1 MWLRSIS
8 DWNAGGESGT
18 LSSKDM
24 NALQPLTS
32 GLIGLTCGAPAW
44 GTGAKMANQRQYLE
58 WHGQQ
63 WRVRVKVP
71 ARVRD
76 LIGRGKLTHPLHTA
90 DLKDADARKWPIV
103 SRLKGII
110 AAAEKVL
117 ATNDP
122 VEAEAL
128 RHRLSMDDEGTQYAI
143 RLRAHELEGSKGLD
157 TAKAFFALA
166 SGQVTPLDHHASEF
180 LKHQA
185 YRLKSEGDFRRVLG
199 WLGDWLRDSR
209 LPVALEAVRR
219 VEAGNFI
226 SESLVVGRG
235 RQKATAYLGFIKQYW
250 VWLLSK
256 GHLVG
261 ENPWAGQSL
270 PSAPRQRREA
280 EPDKG
285 KRPFADNEVA
295 TLLAGDAGPLLNDL
309 MPVGALSGMRIEEI
323 CQLHVS
329 DCRDEMFSVW
339 AGKTDNARRTVP
351 IHTGLKEIVKRRTVG
366 KKDSDYLFEDLPPIP
381 KSRETRSDPA
391 AKQFTRYRRKAGVD
405 ERPNDKAKSNVDFHS
420 FRRWFIRKA
429 RDAKL
434 AGAEGFDEWT
444 ITWVVGHTDS
454 ERAKSLDLSQHGY
467 AGQDPE
473 KAKRALVEAVK
484 LPRSSS

>member
-1 MWLRSIS
+1 
-8 DWNAGGESGT
+8 
-18 LSSKDM
+18 
-24 NALQPLTS
+24 
-32 GLIGLTCGAPAW
+32 
-44 GTGAKMANQRQYLE
+44 MANQRQYLE

-90 DLKDADARKWPIV
+90 DLKDADTRKWPVV

-122 VEAEAL
+122 LEAEAL
-128 RHRLSMDDEGTQYAI
+128 RHRLSSDEEDTQFAI
-143 RLRAHELEGSKGLD
+143 RLRAEQIEETQGISPAH
-157 TAKAFFALA
+157 AFFDLA
-166 SGQVTPLDHHASEF
+166 SRKVTPLDHHAAEF
-180 LKHQA
+180 LKHQG
-185 YRLKSEGDFRRVLG
+185 YRMKSEGDFRRVLG
-199 WLGDWLRDSR
+199 WFGAWLRDSR

-219 VEAGNFI
+219 VDAGKFLA
-226 SESLVVGRG
+226 ESLMVGRS
-235 RQKATAYLGFIKQYW
+235 RQKATAYLGFIRQYW
-250 VWLLSK
+250 TWLLDK
-256 GHLVG
+256 GHLPAG
-261 ENPWAGQSL
+261 ENPWAGQKL
-270 PSAPRQRREA
+270 PAERRQARDA
-280 EPDKG
+280 ETDKG
-285 KRPFADNEVA
+285 KRPFTDEEV
-295 TLLAGDAGPLLNDL
+295 TKLLSGDGGPLLNDL
-309 MPVGALSGMRIEEI
+309 MPLGALSGMRIEEI

-339 AGKTDNARRTVP
+339 AGKTDSARRTVP
-351 IHTGLKEIVKRRTVG
+351 IHSGLKEIVKRRTEG
-366 KKDSDYLFEDLPPIP
+366 KKDSDYLFADLPPIP

-391 AKQFTRYRRKAGVD
+391 AKQFTRYRRKVGVD
-405 ERPNDKAKSNVDFHS
+405 ERPNEKAKSNVDFHS

-484 LPRSSS
+484 LPS

>member
-1 MWLRSIS
+1 
-8 DWNAGGESGT
+8 
-18 LSSKDM
+18 
-24 NALQPLTS
+24 
-32 GLIGLTCGAPAW
+32 
-44 GTGAKMANQRQYLE
+44 MANQRQYLE

-76 LIGRGKLTHPLHTA
+76 LIGRGKLTYPLHTA
-90 DLKDADARKWPIV
+90 DLKEADARKWPIV
-103 SRLKGII
+103 SRLKGAI

-128 RHRLSMDDEGTQYAI
+128 RHRLTKDDEGTEYAI
-143 RLRAHELEGSKGLD
+143 RLRAHELEETKGLD

-166 SGQVTPLDHHASEF
+166 SGQVTPLDHHAAEF
-180 LKHQA
+180 LKHQS

-219 VEAGNFI
+219 VDAGKFL
-226 SESLVVGRG
+226 SESLLVGRS
-235 RQKATAYLGFIKQYW
+235 RQKATAYLGFIRQYW
-250 VWLLSK
+250 TWLLDK
-256 GHLVG
+256 GHLPAS
-261 ENPWAGQSL
+261 ENPWAGQRI
-270 PSAPRQRREA
+270 PAVRRQSREA
-280 EPDKG
+280 ETDRG
-285 KRPFADNEVA
+285 KRPFADAEM
-295 TLLAGDAGPLLNDL
+295 TKLLNGNGGPLLNDL

-323 CQLHVS
+323 CQLRVS

-339 AGKTDNARRTVP
+339 AGKTDSARRTVP
-351 IHTGLKEIVKRRTVG
+351 IHSGLKEIVERRTAG
-366 KKDSDYLFEDLPPIP
+366 KKDSDYLFDDLPPTP

-391 AKQFTRYRRKAGVD
+391 AKQFTRYRRKVGVD
-405 ERPNDKAKSNVDFHS
+405 ERPNDKPKSNVDFHS

-429 RDAKL
+429 RDARL

-454 ERAKSLDLSQHGY
+454 DRAKSLDLSQHGY

-484 LPRSSS
+484 LPISNSK

>member
-1 MWLRSIS
+1 
-8 DWNAGGESGT
+8 
-18 LSSKDM
+18 
-24 NALQPLTS
+24 
-32 GLIGLTCGAPAW
+32 
-44 GTGAKMANQRQYLE
+44 MANQRQYLE

-71 ARVRD
+71 AKVRD

-90 DLKDADARKWPIV
+90 DLKDADARKWPVV
-103 SRLKGII
+103 SRLKGVI

-122 VEAEAL
+122 VESEAL

-143 RLRAHELEGSKGLD
+143 NLRAHELESTKGLD

-166 SGQVTPLDHHASEF
+166 SGQVTPLDHHAAEF
-180 LKHQA
+180 LKHQS

-199 WLGDWLRDSR
+199 WLGAWLRDSR

-219 VEAGNFI
+219 VDAGKFL
-226 SESLVVGRG
+226 SESLIVGRS
-235 RQKATAYLGFIKQYW
+235 RQKATAYLGFIRQYW
-250 VWLLSK
+250 TWLLDK
-256 GHLVG
+256 GHLTPG
-261 ENPWAGQSL
+261 ENPWAGQKL
-270 PSAPRQRREA
+270 PTERRQAREA
-280 EPDKG
+280 ETDSG
-285 KRPFADNEVA
+285 KRPFTDAEM
-295 TLLAGDAGPLLNDL
+295 TKLLSGCGGPILNDL
-309 MPVGALSGMRIEEI
+309 MPIGALSGMRIEEI
-323 CQLHVS
+323 CQLQVS
-329 DCRDEMFSVW
+329 DCRGGVFKVW
-339 AGKTDNARRTVP
+339 AGKTDSARRTVP
-351 IHTGLKEIVKRRTVG
+351 IHSGLTGIVKRRTEG
-366 KKDSDYLFEDLPPIP
+366 KKDGEYLFDDLPPIP

-391 AKQFTRYRRKAGVD
+391 AKRFTRYRRDVGVD

-467 AGQDPE
+467 AGMDPE

-484 LPRSSS
+484 LPSLSS